1 MKCACMIFNE
11 VSITKFAL
19 IVCGCGYAALHAEVH
34 DVHRKSHEAGEAFC
48 ITGRSDHLGPGTCWM
63 SYFCNRILLELMFF
77 HCLKYLP
84 NLCTKR

>member
-1 MKCACMIFNE
+1 MIFNE

-63 SYFCNRILLELMFF
+63 SYFWNLGGVDVLSLPEILAESM
-77 HCLKYLP
+77 Y
-84 NLCTKR
+84 